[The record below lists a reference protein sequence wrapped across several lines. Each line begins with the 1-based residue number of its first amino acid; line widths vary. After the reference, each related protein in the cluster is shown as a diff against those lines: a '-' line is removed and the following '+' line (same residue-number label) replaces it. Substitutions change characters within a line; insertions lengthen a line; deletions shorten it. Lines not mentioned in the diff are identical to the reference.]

1 MTVNLRFI
9 FVKRA
14 CRSLIPVIIKIRT
27 ETRQTCNLI
36 VNVFKF
42 RFDYGLI
49 KKSTMRKIVVLSFMS
64 LDGVIQAPGGPEED
78 TSGNFKY
85 GGWVFPLS
93 DDFSGKIM
101 VEQMSHDFDLLLG
114 RKTYEIFASY
124 WPLQDMEKNPIAA
137 AFSKAK
143 KYVVSNSL
151 EKAEW
156 SNSIIIKGDV
166 PEEIRKL
173 KETDGPELQVQG
185 SANLIQT
192 LWKHDLV
199 DELWLKTFPV
209 TLGSGK
215 RLFYGGTIAAGFEL
229 IEFRVSPA
237 GVIFANYKRSG
248 EVKTGSFG

>member
-1 MTVNLRFI
+1 
-9 FVKRA
+9 
-14 CRSLIPVIIKIRT
+14 
-27 ETRQTCNLI
+27 
-36 VNVFKF
+36 
-42 RFDYGLI
+42 
-49 KKSTMRKIVVLSFMS
+49 MRKIVVLSFMS
-64 LDGVIQAPGGPEED
+64 LDGIMQAPGGPEED
-78 TSGNFKY
+78 PSEGFQY
-85 GGWVFPLS
+85 GGWVWPFF

-101 VEQMSHDFDLLLG
+101 VEQMNHNFDLLLG

-124 WPLQDMEKNPIAA
+124 WPSQDTEKDPIAA
-137 AFSKAK
+137 AFRKAR

-156 SNSIIIKGDV
+156 SDSFIIKGDA

-199 DELWLKTFPV
+199 DELWLKIFPV
-209 TLGSGK
+209 TLGTGK
-215 RLFYGGTIAAGFEL
+215 RLFDGGSIPAGFEL
-229 IEFRVSPA
+229 IEFKVSPT

-248 EVKTGSFG
+248 EVKTGSFVA